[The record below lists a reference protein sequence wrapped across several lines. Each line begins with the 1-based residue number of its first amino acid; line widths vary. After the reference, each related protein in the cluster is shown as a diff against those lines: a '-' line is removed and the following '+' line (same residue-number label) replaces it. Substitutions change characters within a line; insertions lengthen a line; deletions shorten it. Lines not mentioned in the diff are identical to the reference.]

1 MECLFC
7 KIANGKIPSKKI
19 YEDNL
24 VIAFLDINPDS
35 AGHTLIIPKNHYID
49 LNDID
54 ENILLQIMRVSKM
67 LKIKLETKLKCD
79 GMMIRQNNGDLQE
92 IKHYHLHLKPYYS
105 IKKDITLEEVY
116 ELLK

>member
-19 YEDNL
+19 FEDDL
-24 VIAFLDINPDS
+24 VMAFLDINPDS
-35 AGHTLIIPKNHYID
+35 VGHTLIIPKTHYID

-54 ENILLQIMRVSKM
+54 DDLLFHIMKVSKI
-67 LKIKLETKLKCD
+67 LKIKLENKLKCD

-92 IKHYHLHLKPYYS
+92 IKHYHLHLKPHYS
-105 IKKDITLEEVY
+105 TKKDKTLEEVY